1 MLWVKP
7 LKTYFFIGI
16 IMEEEEEEE
25 EEEEKTENVYP
36 ELINY
41 LHVKQWLNYS
51 N

>member
-1 MLWVKP
+1 M
-7 LKTYFFIGI
+7 GI
-16 IMEEEEEEE
+16 IMEEKEE

-41 LHVKQWLNYS
+41 LHVQQWLNYT